1 MACHFPMIKYVSSN
15 HRCFNARAT
24 GDVDFFTYDIDV
36 CMRIYVD
43 SLSDLLSLEFAR
55 SINP

>member
-1 MACHFPMIKYVSSN
+1 MIKYVSSN